1 MMTEQRDPFLETLFA
16 EARQELDG
24 KVITTQVMART
35 RSVKLL
41 LLAGGVSAALI
52 LVAGAR
58 LIFGIPLFDFAVLI
72 SQVLATPLF
81 TLGEGWLA
89 LLLLPLNTIASLLV
103 ILFKALRIF
112 QKKSAG
118 MSISGG

>member
-58 LIFGIPLFDFAVLI
+58 LIFSIPLFDFAVLI

>member
-41 LLAGGVSAALI
+41 LLVGGVSAALI

-81 TLGEGWLA
+81 NLGEGWLA

-103 ILFKALRIF
+103 VLFKALRIF